1 MASFLSNTKV
11 VFSVKADEAVRFVV
25 NLMLLQL
32 CYARKEMH
40 ANMSH
45 IQHSSITRGIDLGI
59 GYFKGTAPRL
69 NFDEPG
75 RASTGAQTAEPRR
88 LTSSTISGLR
98 VPFSSRPISAAK
110 VVVGTHLAEVR
121 GVVSSNMRSTCS
133 RVKPLVSGIRK

>member
-1 MASFLSNTKV
+1 MPVKKCMLTCRISNMAQLLV
-11 VFSVKADEAVRFVV
+11 V
-25 NLMLLQL
+25 L
-32 CYARKEMH
+32 
-40 ANMSH
+40 
-45 IQHSSITRGIDLGI
+45 TWGI

-75 RASTGAQTAEPRR
+75 RASTEAQTAEPRR
-88 LTSSTISGLR
+88 LTSSTISGLS

-110 VVVGTHLAEVR
+110 VVVGTHLDEVR